1 MVTLWRKRRAINE
14 KKPFEGIESKQVGDT
29 VSLGIILDN

>member
-1 MVTLWRKRRAINE
+1 MVTLWRKRKATSE
-14 KKPFEGIESKQVGDT
+14 KKPFEGIESKQVGDP